1 MGKRGHTQIRIIH
14 GGFSKEAIGK
24 GTVKESTR
32 ENEQNWY
39 FPTSEGDGLLEA
51 RRRVW

>member
-1 MGKRGHTQIRIIH
+1 MEDSPKRL
-14 GGFSKEAIGK
+14 FGK